1 MKVYS
6 FYEWELDPAEAIR
19 VQEQLRAKV
28 IPHGRLSKCSRH
40 RLSYRRWSG
49 QTDDRLCQVA
59 PDLLA
64 EQAKRKAQ

>member
-40 RLSYRRWSG
+40 RLSYRRLSG
-49 QTDDRLCQVA
+49 
-59 PDLLA
+59 
-64 EQAKRKAQ
+64 